1 MSLSGWL
8 QDPSAVQNSAF
19 VSPEVPSATGMHSY
33 DSAAG
38 VIPPSAIDP
47 HQFQQAAHQR
57 AQLQN
62 GTSRTSSPGFPQ
74 PAYNVNAV
82 VPLKRPRPREESA
95 TLSPRQSTGNL
106 PTSRSHTPMA
116 QNPQQLAYQIYQNSQ
131 NAQQQQQQ
139 QRQYTPVGYPHS
151 HLQHVGSA
159 TASPSPVMQNQ
170 TFSQQNVSQ
179 VPPPKRVATQS
190 PSPFSPAPSQQSFMA
205 QSSPP
210 PPGHISRV
218 STPQNNISLAM
229 PSQHAYTQNF
239 SQGFS
244 PPPSTASSSPAPMP
258 AQHMQQPMQNQM
270 QAQMMYQ
277 MQARQQQQRMI
288 QQQQQQQ
295 HQQQQ
300 HQQQQHQQQQ
310 HQHQQQQHQ
319 QQQHQQL
326 QQQQL
331 QQQQAQRMGTTAP
344 PNSNVMIPNPMN
356 SQVSRPPGQGQG
368 QVASGSGQRQQTDP
382 NQFMKI
388 LYEFM
393 QKQGTPITGFPTI
406 AGKAV
411 SLVNLYG
418 SVLKMGGSRKV
429 SAENKWAHVAM
440 SLGFSGDQHP
450 SLAEEMMNI
459 YRQYLG
465 SYEMAW
471 LKNQQDM
478 KRAQMARQNPQQVPD
493 MRQQQQQQQPSM
505 QQSQPVKQISNTQ
518 NAQQQM
524 PQRPQGV
531 PKQATPVPNNQTR
544 PNMQNGYAAQ
554 PATPARPQVQYQ
566 QTSTPS
572 RIPMDMASPHGPVP
586 SPSFSMPPTPLPQ
599 KESAAFSAPQH
610 PVTPIKEIPADFK
623 PKVRVLDTHGGLPA
637 AVLGQIGA
645 EIIFH
650 KPTIPMF
657 QELGV
662 IDIHALTMMLKSGL
676 AAEVRHALDTLA
688 TVSVESRWSIALESC
703 EDLIETLV
711 DVAESQVGLLTEHSE
726 ESSESIAVPAY
737 EEVMRAC
744 KAEVDRLVDIPQF
757 GSIEYELEKAADKL
771 ICITTIFRNLS
782 FFESNHKALA
792 DPNVVRFLSVVIERL
807 GTSRLLL
814 RTYTNTLDFMKDIII
829 YLSNL
834 SHSITLPSEDEALNL
849 LHLILAFAPQ
859 PLPAVTGR
867 ENLMF
872 TSYSPSIHRY
882 LPPAVDS
889 LAKLLARDEPNRAFY
904 RTIFLSE
911 SSTTPP
917 YDLLTRS
924 FALAISPIPDN
935 TKVTLPQV
943 VEARKPFLEQ
953 GMLAAEI
960 LAGIAPGPDQGIA
973 RSWLSSEDGFAL
985 SLLRLVCLL
994 SPQVGPMHPRQGGKM
1009 PSPDDS
1015 QPFARITHR
1024 GMAVLQRLAEK
1035 SELGKD
1041 EASRVPLGVLPKK
1054 ESLLGALLTVQIDGA
1069 IVKQLCTY
1077 AGLND

>member
-1 MSLSGWL
+1 MVPQPNSHGMGTPASVN
-8 QDPSAVQNSAF
+8 PSAMVNS
-19 VSPEVPSATGMHSY
+19 
-33 DSAAG
+33 
-38 VIPPSAIDP
+38 
-47 HQFQQAAHQR
+47 
-57 AQLQN
+57 
-62 GTSRTSSPGFPQ
+62 
-74 PAYNVNAV
+74 
-82 VPLKRPRPREESA
+82 
-95 TLSPRQSTGNL
+95 
-106 PTSRSHTPMA
+106 
-116 QNPQQLAYQIYQNSQ
+116 
-131 NAQQQQQQ
+131 
-139 QRQYTPVGYPHS
+139 
-151 HLQHVGSA
+151 
-159 TASPSPVMQNQ
+159 
-170 TFSQQNVSQ
+170 
-179 VPPPKRVATQS
+179 
-190 PSPFSPAPSQQSFMA
+190 
-205 QSSPP
+205 
-210 PPGHISRV
+210 
-218 STPQNNISLAM
+218 
-229 PSQHAYTQNF
+229 
-239 SQGFS
+239 
-244 PPPSTASSSPAPMP
+244 
-258 AQHMQQPMQNQM
+258 
-270 QAQMMYQ
+270 
-277 MQARQQQQRMI
+277 
-288 QQQQQQQ
+288 
-295 HQQQQ
+295 
-300 HQQQQHQQQQ
+300 
-310 HQHQQQQHQ
+310 
-319 QQQHQQL
+319 
-326 QQQQL
+326 
-331 QQQQAQRMGTTAP
+331 
-344 PNSNVMIPNPMN
+344 MN
-356 SQVSRPPGQGQG
+356 SGQVSRPQGQSQVQGQG
-368 QVASGSGQRQQTDP
+368 ISGSGQRQNDP

-393 QKQGTPITGFPTI
+393 QKQGTPIQSYPYIG
-406 AGKAV
+406 GKVV
-411 SLVNLYG
+411 SLINLYAT
-418 SVLKMGGSRKV
+418 VMKMGGSQKV
-429 SAENKWAHVAM
+429 ASENKWIMVAM
-440 SLGFSGDQHP
+440 SMGYHPDQNP
-450 SLAEEMMNI
+450 TVAEELLNVFK
-459 YRQYLG
+459 QYLA

-471 LKNQQDM
+471 MKNQDT
-478 KRAQMARQNPQQVPD
+478 KRHMARQNPQLMSHMRQPPQQSQKSVPNSQAP
-493 MRQQQQQQQPSM
+493 QQQQHM
-505 QQSQPVKQISNTQ
+505 QHM
-518 NAQQQM
+518 QQQM
-524 PQRPQGV
+524 QQRPQGI
-531 PKQATPVPNNQTR
+531 PKQSTPVLNNQART
-544 PNMQNGYAAQ
+544 NLQNGFAPQ
-554 PATPARPQVQYQ
+554 PATPGGPQSQYGQ
-566 QTSTPS
+566 PSSTPA
-572 RIPMDMASPHGPVP
+572 RISMDVTSPHGPIP

-599 KESAAFSAPQH
+599 KTGVMVESVSFATSRQPS
-610 PVTPIKEIPADFK
+610 TPIKEIPSDFK
-623 PKVRVLDTHGGLPA
+623 PKVRGLDTHGGFPA

-645 EIIFH
+645 ELMYH

-662 IDIHALTMMLKSGL
+662 VDIHALTMMLKSGL

-711 DVAESQVGLLTEHSE
+711 DVAESQVELLEEHSE
-726 ESSESIAVPAY
+726 ESSESISVPTY

-744 KAEVDRLVDIPQF
+744 KAETDKLVDIPRF
-757 GSIEYELEKAADKL
+757 GAIEHELEKAADKL

-792 DPNVVRFLSVVIERL
+792 DPNVVRFLSGVIERL
-807 GTSRLLL
+807 GTSKLLL
-814 RTYTNTLDFMKDIII
+814 RTNTNTLDFMKDIII

-859 PLPAVTGR
+859 PLPTSIGR
-867 ENLMF
+867 DNLMF

-960 LAGIAPGPDQGIA
+960 LAGIAPGPDQGVA

-994 SPQVGPMHPRQGGKM
+994 SPQMGPMHARQPGKM
-1009 PSPDDS
+1009 SNPDDA

-1035 SELGKD
+1035 SGTGTD
-1041 EASRVPLGVLPKK
+1041 EASNIPLGVLPKK

>member
-8 QDPSAVQNSAF
+8 QDASAIQNSAF
-19 VSPEVPSATGMHSY
+19 ASSETSSTAGMHSF
-33 DSAAG
+33 DPSAAG
-38 VIPPSAIDP
+38 VIPPSTIDP
-47 HQFQQAAHQR
+47 HQFHQR
-57 AQLQN
+57 PQLQN

-74 PAYNVNAV
+74 PAYNVSAV
-82 VPLKRPRPREESA
+82 VPLKRPRPREDSVN
-95 TLSPRQSTGNL
+95 LSPRQTPVNL

-116 QNPQQLAYQIYQNSQ
+116 QNQQQQLAYQIYQNNQ
-131 NAQQQQQQ
+131 NAQQ
-139 QRQYTPVGYPHS
+139 RQFTPVGYPHS

-170 TFSQQNVSQ
+170 TYNPQNPAGGQ
-179 VPPPKRVATQS
+179 APPPKRVATQS

-205 QSSPP
+205 QGSPP
-210 PPGHISRV
+210 PNNVSRV
-218 STPQNNISLAM
+218 GTPQNNNSLAA
-229 PSQHAYTQNF
+229 PPQQPYPQSF

-244 PPPSTASSSPAPMP
+244 PPPSTASSSPAPLP
-258 AQHMQQPMQNQM
+258 AQHMQNPMQNPM

-295 HQQQQ
+295 QLQQ
-300 HQQQQHQQQQ
+300 HQQ
-310 HQHQQQQHQ
+310 HQHQ
-319 QQQHQQL
+319 L
-326 QQQQL
+326 QQQQTHGMVS
-331 QQQQAQRMGTTAP
+331 QPNSHGMGTP
-344 PNSNVMIPNPMN
+344 GSVNPNVMVNPMN
-356 SQVSRPPGQGQG
+356 PGQVSRPQGQG
-368 QVASGSGQRQQTDP
+368 QIQGQSQGIPGSGQRHTDP
-382 NQFMKI
+382 SQFMKI
-388 LYEFM
+388 LYDFM
-393 QKQGTPITGFPTI
+393 QKQGTPIQSYPYI
-406 AGKAV
+406 AGKVV
-411 SLVNLYG
+411 SLVNLYAT
-418 SVLKMGGSRKV
+418 VLKMGGSQKV
-429 SAENKWAHVAM
+429 GSENKWLMVAM
-440 SLGFSGDQHP
+440 SMGYHPDQSP
-450 SLAEEMMNI
+450 TAAEELMNI
-459 YRQYLG
+459 FKQYLS

-471 LKNQQDM
+471 MKNQDM
-478 KRAQMARQNPQQVPD
+478 KRAHMARQNPQQMSD
-493 MRQQQQQQQPSM
+493 MRQQTPQKSTPNSQTPQQQQQM
-505 QQSQPVKQISNTQ
+505 VQQGS
-518 NAQQQM
+518 
-524 PQRPQGV
+524 RGV
-531 PKQATPVPNNQTR
+531 PKQSTPVPNNQVRT
-544 PNMQNGYAAQ
+544 NLQNGFAPQ
-554 PATPARPQVQYQ
+554 PATPGGPQSQYGQ
-566 QTSTPS
+566 PSSTPV
-572 RIPMDMASPHGPVP
+572 RISMDVTSPHGPIP

-599 KESAAFSAPQH
+599 KTMAESVAFATSRHITAPN
-610 PVTPIKEIPADFK
+610 KEIPSDFK
-623 PKVRVLDTHGGLPA
+623 PKVRGLDTHGGFPA

-645 EIIFH
+645 ELVYH

-662 IDIHALTMMLKSGL
+662 VDIHALTMMLKSGL

-711 DVAESQVGLLTEHSE
+711 DVAESQVELLEEHSE
-726 ESSESIAVPAY
+726 ESSESISVPAY

-744 KAEVDRLVDIPQF
+744 KAETDRLVDIPRF
-757 GSIEYELEKAADKL
+757 GAIEYELEKAADKL

-792 DPNVVRFLSVVIERL
+792 DPNVVRFLSGVIERL
-807 GTSRLLL
+807 GTSKLLL
-814 RTYTNTLDFMKDIII
+814 RTNTNTLDFMKDIII

-859 PLPAVTGR
+859 PLPTSIGR
-867 ENLMF
+867 DNLMF

-960 LAGIAPGPDQGIA
+960 LAGIAPGPDQGVA

-994 SPQVGPMHPRQGGKM
+994 SPQMGPMHARQPGKM
-1009 PSPDDS
+1009 SNPDEA

-1035 SELGKD
+1035 SGTGSD
-1041 EASRVPLGVLPKK
+1041 EASNIPLGVLPKK